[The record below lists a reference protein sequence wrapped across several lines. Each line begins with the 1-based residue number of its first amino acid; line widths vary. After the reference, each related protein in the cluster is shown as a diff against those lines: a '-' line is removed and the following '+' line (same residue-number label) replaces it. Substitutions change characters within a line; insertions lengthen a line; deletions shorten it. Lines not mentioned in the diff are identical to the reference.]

1 MSEEEQ
7 EVLAAVKG
15 LVGDD
20 EVEVQ
25 RMLARYE
32 GCHPTIRGFFRG
44 WIETRLG
51 GQAEWML
58 RLINVKRIAD
68 TAVKLGRVKTI
79 EAASSRVSRPRLHV
93 FLHRP

>member
-32 GCHPTIRGFFRG
+32 GSPRAR
-44 WIETRLG
+44 TRLAPTRRVREAG
-51 GQAEWML
+51 ASAATERIML
-58 RLINVKRIAD
+58 AP
-68 TAVKLGRVKTI
+68 T
-79 EAASSRVSRPRLHV
+79 P
-93 FLHRP
+93 

>member
-1 MSEEEQ
+1 MPMSEEEQ

-32 GCHPTIRGFFRG
+32 GCHPTVRGFFRG
-44 WIETRLG
+44 WFETRLG
-51 GQAEWML
+51 
-58 RLINVKRIAD
+58 VTD
-68 TAVKLGRVKTI
+68 
-79 EAASSRVSRPRLHV
+79 
-93 FLHRP
+93 